1 MKQLTILF
9 FLSFFLFAGEY
20 ITLDNGKVIL
30 LKPDGTWQ
38 EVQVVKKGG
47 ETIAIKPDG
56 TWEKIEANKIEA
68 ANKLEMA
75 VDKKYKD
82 NPLVQTLIGK
92 WKGDGISY
100 EFTLDTATMKKR
112 EGHTNRVISGKW
124 SVEKVDEPNRLV
136 VVNIA
141 EGARLGF
148 LTFGGDIRKLRV
160 MSKDTIIDESERLEG
175 RIYTLHRVQ

>member
-1 MKQLTILF
+1 MKKLF
-9 FLSFFLFAGEY
+9 LLFLALLALAGEY

-30 LKPDGTWQ
+30 LKPDGTWE

-56 TWEKIEANKIEA
+56 TWERIEPKKIEV
-68 ANKLEMA
+68 ANKLNMA
-75 VDKKYKD
+75 IDKRYKD
-82 NPLVQTLIGK
+82 NPLVKTLIGK

-100 EFTLDTATMKKR
+100 EFTLETATMKKR

-124 SVEKVDEPNRLV
+124 SVEKIDEPNRLV

-160 MSKDTIIDESERLEG
+160 MSKDTLIDETERLEG